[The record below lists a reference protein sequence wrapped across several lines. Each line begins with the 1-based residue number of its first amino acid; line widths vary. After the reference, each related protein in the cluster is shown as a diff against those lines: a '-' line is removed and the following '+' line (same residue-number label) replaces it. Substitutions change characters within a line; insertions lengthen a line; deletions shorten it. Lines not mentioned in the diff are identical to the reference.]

1 MILGIG
7 IDICE
12 IDRISNT
19 LKKYKERFEERCF
32 TYLERKKCQG
42 TYNKSNCYAKRFAAK
57 EATSKALGT
66 GISNGIS
73 WQQIEIENLSSGKP
87 KINLFGNAKKKLET
101 LLPKNMTSNIL
112 ITITDEKDYAQA
124 LVIIEAK
131 KIKD

>member
-19 LKKYKERFEERCF
+19 LKKYKKRFEERCF

>member
-66 GISNGIS
+66 GISKGVS